1 MSAILELRDLQKSF
15 AAPDGERQLII
26 DVPAF
31 ELAERE
37 QLGLAGRSGSGKT
50 TLLNLIAGLLTPD
63 HGSVVVGG
71 VDLASLS
78 ESDRDALRA
87 NELGYV
93 YQTFNLLDGYSAL
106 ENVLLGMMFG
116 AGADREVAEGLLAEL
131 GLGDRLHHRPRQL
144 SIGQRQRVAVARA
157 LAGRPRLVLA
167 DEPTGSLDTHHA
179 SEALALLRSACERH
193 GAALLLVSHDPE
205 VLSSFDRTVLLHELN
220 RAAEEPRS

>member
-1 MSAILELRDLQKSF
+1 MTAILQLRDLQKSF
-15 AAPDGERQLII
+15 ATPDGEQQLII
-26 DVPAF
+26 DVPEF

-63 HGSVVVGG
+63 RGSVVVGG

-87 NELGYV
+87 RELGYV
-93 YQTFNLLDGYSAL
+93 YQTFNLLDGYTAL

-116 AGADREVAEGLLAEL
+116 AGADRSVAEGLLAEL
-131 GLGDRLHHRPRQL
+131 GLADRLHHRPNQL

-179 SEALALLRSACERH
+179 GEALSLLRSACERH

-205 VLSSFDRTVLLHELN
+205 VLKSFDRSVELHELN
-220 RAAEEPRS
+220 RAAREAGA

>member
-1 MSAILELRDLQKSF
+1 MSAILQLRDLQKSF
-15 AAPDGERQLII
+15 AAPDGERQLVI
-26 DVPAF
+26 DVPEL

-37 QLGLAGRSGSGKT
+37 QVGLAGRSGSGKT

-63 HGSVVVGG
+63 RGSVVVGG

-87 NELGYV
+87 RELGYV

-116 AGADREVAEGLLAEL
+116 RGADRAVAEGLLAEL
-131 GLGDRLHHRPRQL
+131 GLGDRLHHRPNQL
-144 SIGQRQRVAVARA
+144 SIGQRQRVALARA

-179 SEALALLRSACERH
+179 GEALALLRTVCERH
-193 GAALLLVSHDPE
+193 AAALLLVSHDPE
-205 VLSSFDRTVLLHELN
+205 VLGTFDRTLDLRDIN
-220 RAAEEPRS
+220 RAARESA

>member
-1 MSAILELRDLQKSF
+1 MSAILQLRDLQKSF
-15 AAPDGERQLII
+15 AAPDGERQLVI
-26 DVPAF
+26 DVPEL

-37 QLGLAGRSGSGKT
+37 QVGLAGRSGSGKT

-63 HGSVVVGG
+63 RGSVVVGG

-87 NELGYV
+87 RELGYV

-116 AGADREVAEGLLAEL
+116 RGADRAVAEGLLAEL
-131 GLGDRLHHRPRQL
+131 GLGDRLHHRPNQL

-179 SEALALLRSACERH
+179 GEALALLRTVCERH
-193 GAALLLVSHDPE
+193 AAALLLVSHDPE
-205 VLSSFDRTVLLHELN
+205 VLGTFDRTLDLRDIN
-220 RAAEEPRS
+220 RAARESA